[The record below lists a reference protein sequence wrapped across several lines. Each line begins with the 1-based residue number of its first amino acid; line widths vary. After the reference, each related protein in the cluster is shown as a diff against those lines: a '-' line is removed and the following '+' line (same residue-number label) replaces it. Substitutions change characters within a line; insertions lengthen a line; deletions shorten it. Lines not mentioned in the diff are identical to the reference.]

1 MTNYACVAAVEIS
14 ELCAYIIDFLH
25 NSPRDLKS
33 CAIVSR
39 RFTFP
44 SQFHLFGVINLL
56 MGPFGDPRGLRR
68 DAAARLVEI
77 FAETPHLSRLVRTL
91 HAPID
96 SVILAHVETATA
108 DVPGFSLARDLLSRP
123 SIHTVTLRTTFPTY
137 AALDLLF
144 SRCTPCLLTLNIPY
158 TDVDSETVVS
168 RPAAVGRRSHIT
180 NLVLPRGMAPRVAS
194 WVFDSRCP
202 LDLSMLQRVE
212 CCVRA
217 GPVLL
222 LLRTASTT
230 IVELNLCAVD
240 ITDAFPLSAF
250 SALAKLGLMGSP
262 RALLTAIMTLP
273 WVARRL
279 HLPALTRVV
288 VSVVR
293 RTRLA
298 IAAAKVGADKVALIY
313 TFGKMHALG
322 VLVVQT
328 EKDWGRDTW

>member
-1 MTNYACVAAVEIS
+1 MTNYA
-14 ELCAYIIDFLH
+14 
-25 NSPRDLKS
+25 DLKS

-77 FAETPHLSRLVRTL
+77 FAETPHLSRLVRAL

-96 SVILAHVETATA
+96 SVILAHVESMCLPRLNNLCLIAGAATA

-194 WVFDSRCP
+194 WFFDSRCP

-250 SALAKLGLMGSP
+250 PALAKLGLMGSP

-273 WVARRL
+273 WVAHRL

-313 TFGKMHALG
+313 MFGKMHALG